1 MGKIVEFAGRSNPA
15 SWRPRSD
22 ATASA
27 GAAVQRCEIIIFPGV
42 RYERWDDAAST
53 PPAPAP
59 EPGKKRRRE
68 KA

>member
-42 RYERWDDAAST
+42 RYERWDAAST